1 MARESEVGSR
11 IFAFSSEIFLGV
23 KPEPYK
29 FIYNL
34 HIKPSD
40 SLRDFFFRTQPF
52 GEDEA
57 HDDNGGVVKDGA
69 GGDGD
74 GDGEEAAKVMVEV
87 QAITTAMVIA
97 MATAMT
103 RTMMKTMRVAMA
115 MMGMLTSFKNGRNMC
130 C

>member
-1 MARESEVGSR
+1 MNISTIRTSR
-11 IFAFSSEIFLGV
+11 QVIRSGT
-23 KPEPYK
+23 
-29 FIYNL
+29 
-34 HIKPSD
+34 
-40 SLRDFFFRTQPF
+40 FFRTHPF

-57 HDDNGGVVKDGA
+57 HDDNGGVVGDGA

-103 RTMMKTMRVAMA
+103 RTMMKTMRVMEASSFRQDFH
-115 MMGMLTSFKNGRNMC
+115 TSRAQDG
-130 C
+130 